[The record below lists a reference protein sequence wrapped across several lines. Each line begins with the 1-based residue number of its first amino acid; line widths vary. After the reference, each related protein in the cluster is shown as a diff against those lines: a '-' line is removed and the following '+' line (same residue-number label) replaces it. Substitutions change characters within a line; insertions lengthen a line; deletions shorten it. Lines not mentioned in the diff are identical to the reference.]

1 MPLVLL
7 CSLYRKQPKET
18 SAALSRWDV
27 DKVEIMNRAIKLI
40 ILLFAVSCLLLT
52 ACGGSKEPAKGD
64 VIVYVA
70 APLSGFQANGG
81 QTVLGGA
88 RLAAEKINR
97 AGGLLGYKVTVIGLD
112 DESDSDV
119 ALGIA
124 GQVQAALDQ
133 GQNVLGV
140 IGHLNSGQT
149 LAAMEIYKD
158 LSLVVITPTASEVS
172 LTQKGYRNFFRVNAN
187 DTTQAQVDADY
198 LANTLGAQRV
208 AVVYND
214 DPYGQGLGQ
223 LIAGELVSRGAE
235 VVASLQVAVEQST
248 FPDEI
253 PQIVAAQPDAV
264 FYGGYE
270 VEAPYLRI
278 ELLEAGL
285 DVPFLASDGAF
296 LTATIDE
303 AGSAAEGMYVSA
315 FGPRPD
321 AAVDETWIR
330 EYQAVEYRNPDTYS
344 INGFSAMEVLAQGV
358 KQAGGFD
365 AANVA
370 NAIRGLAGIETPM
383 GELSYDAGGDLQDQK
398 IYIFQVQGGDW
409 VQVYP

>member
-1 MPLVLL
+1 VKK
-7 CSLYRKQPKET
+7 SGT
-18 SAALSRWDV
+18 
-27 DKVEIMNRAIKLI
+27 ILI
-40 ILLFAVSCLLLT
+40 LLLLT
-52 ACGGSKEPAKGD
+52 CSLILAACGGAREPTKGE

-70 APLSGFQANGG
+70 APLSGFQANAG

-97 AGGLLGYKVTVIGLD
+97 AGGLRGYKVTVVGLD

-119 ALGIA
+119 ALDLA
-124 GQVQAALDQ
+124 GQIQADLA
-133 GQNVLGV
+133 GGKNVLGV

-158 LSLVVITPTASEVS
+158 LALVVITPTASEVS
-172 LTQKGYRNFFRVNAN
+172 LTEKGYRNFFRVNAN
-187 DTTQAQVDADY
+187 DETQARVDAEY
-198 LANTLGAQRV
+198 LVNTLGARRV

-223 LIAGELVSRGAE
+223 LIADDLRSLGAE
-235 VVASLQVAVEQST
+235 VVLSLQVGVEQST

-278 ELLEAGL
+278 ELVEGGL

-296 LTATIDE
+296 LAATIDE
-303 AGSAAEGMYVSA
+303 AGAAAEGMYVSA
-315 FGPRPD
+315 FGPRPQ
-321 AAVDETWIR
+321 AAVDDTWIK

-344 INGFSAMEVLAQGV
+344 INGFSALEVLAEGV
-358 KQAGGFD
+358 NKAGTFD
-365 AANVA
+365 AAGVA
-370 NAIRGLAGIETPM
+370 GAIRDLAGIETPM
-383 GELSYDAGGDLQDQK
+383 GNLAFDDDGDLQQQT